1 MRMELRVRRSRQ
13 SVFIP
18 AGLKI
23 RKDISMQFVDKAFA
37 RRLESCEE
45 MPQVLY
51 ARTFQK
57 TRPEIGAAEEEI
69 CGGHM
74 IFAGLGSP
82 IGRATGVGL
91 DRPFTAADL
100 DRVEAFYRA
109 HHAPSQ
115 VDLCSMHE
123 PAVFE
128 LFKERGYAIA
138 ELNNVLYRKLDAQE
152 EAQEEKKMPPPP
164 PGCEI
169 RRSRLEEA
177 EAAGK
182 IMENAFFPGGAPE
195 AFRGLIAPFYQM
207 ERALAFVASVEG
219 RLVAC
224 GTGLVIPE
232 HRVFALCGAG
242 TLAEFRG
249 RGLQTALLRARMAAA
264 AAAGCEY
271 AVVVTQGG
279 TTSQRNAERLGFR
292 VAYSK
297 VTVIKQ
303 LKPPI

>member
-1 MRMELRVRRSRQ
+1 
-13 SVFIP
+13 
-18 AGLKI
+18 
-23 RKDISMQFVDKAFA
+23 MQFVDKALA
-37 RRLESCEE
+37 RRLESVEE

-69 CGGHM
+69 CGGRM

-91 DRPFTAADL
+91 DRPFTAEDL
-100 DRVEAFYRA
+100 NRVVPFYRA
-109 HHAPSQ
+109 HKAPSQ
-115 VDLCSMHE
+115 VDLCPMHE
-123 PAVFE
+123 ATVFE
-128 LFKERGYAIA
+128 MFKERGYAIA
-138 ELNNVLYRKLDAQE
+138 ELNNVLYRKLDA
-152 EAQEEKKMPPPP
+152 EEKLPPHPS
-164 PGCEI
+164 GCDI

-177 EAAGK
+177 DAAGA
-182 IMENAFFPGGAPE
+182 IVESAFFPHGPPE

-207 ERALAFVASVEG
+207 ERALAFVASAEG

-264 AAAGCEY
+264 VEAGCEY
-271 AVVVTQGG
+271 AVVVTQGS

-303 LKPPI
+303 LAA

>member
-1 MRMELRVRRSRQ
+1 
-13 SVFIP
+13 
-18 AGLKI
+18 
-23 RKDISMQFVDKAFA
+23 MQFVDKAFA
-37 RRLESCEE
+37 RRLESVEE
-45 MPQVLY
+45 MPQVMY
-51 ARTFQK
+51 ARMFQK
-57 TRPEIGAAEEEI
+57 TRPEIGAAEEET

-91 DRPFTAADL
+91 DRAFTAADL
-100 DRVEAFYRA
+100 DRVEEFYRA
-109 HHAPSQ
+109 HKAPSQ
-115 VDLCSMHE
+115 VDLCPMHE

-138 ELNNVLYRKLDAQE
+138 ELNNVLFRKLVAQETFPPPPARCEIRPSRQE
-152 EAQEEKKMPPPP
+152 EADT
-164 PGCEI
+164 
-169 RRSRLEEA
+169 
-177 EAAGK
+177 AGA
-182 IMENAFFPGGAPE
+182 IVESAFLPEGAPE
-195 AFRGLIAPFYQM
+195 AYRGLVAPFYQM

-219 RLVAC
+219 KLVAC

-264 AAAGCEY
+264 VQAGCEF
-271 AVVVTQGG
+271 AVVVTNGG
-279 TTSQRNAERLGFR
+279 TTSQRNAERLGFQ

-303 LKPPI
+303 LEPQG

>member
-1 MRMELRVRRSRQ
+1 MH
-13 SVFIP
+13 
-18 AGLKI
+18 
-23 RKDISMQFVDKAFA
+23 FVDKAFA
-37 RRLESCEE
+37 RRLESVEE
-45 MPQVLY
+45 MPQVMY
-51 ARTFQK
+51 ARLFQK
-57 TRPEIGAAEEEI
+57 TRPDIGAAEEEI

-82 IGRATGVGL
+82 IGRVTGAGF
-91 DRPFTAADL
+91 DRPLNQEDI
-100 DRVEAFYRA
+100 DRIEQFYRA
-109 HHAPSQ
+109 HKAPSQ
-115 VDLCSMHE
+115 VDLCPMHE

-128 LFKERGYAIA
+128 MFKERGYAIA
-138 ELNNVLYRKLDAQE
+138 ELNNVLYRKLGTTEKSA
-152 EAQEEKKMPPPP
+152 EEKFPPPP

-177 EAAGK
+177 EAAGA
-182 IMENAFFPGGAPE
+182 IVESAFFPDGAPE
-195 AFRGLIAPFYQM
+195 AYRGLIAPFYQM

-232 HRVFALCGAG
+232 HKIFALCGAG
-242 TLAEFRG
+242 TLTDCRG

-264 AAAGCEY
+264 AEAGCDY
-271 AVVVTQGG
+271 AAVVTQGG

-297 VTVIKQ
+297 VTVIKA
-303 LKPPI
+303 LEK

>member
-1 MRMELRVRRSRQ
+1 
-13 SVFIP
+13 
-18 AGLKI
+18 
-23 RKDISMQFVDKAFA
+23 MQFVDQALA
-37 RRLESCEE
+37 RRFESCEE
-45 MPQVLY
+45 MPQVMY
-51 ARTFQK
+51 ARLFQK
-57 TRPEIGAAEEEI
+57 MRPEVNAAEEEI

-82 IGRATGVGL
+82 IGRATGFGL
-91 DRPFTAADL
+91 DRAFTAADL
-100 DRVEAFYRA
+100 DRIEQFYRQ
-109 HHAPSQ
+109 HHAPAQ
-115 VDLCSMHE
+115 VDLCPMHRPE
-123 PAVFE
+123 IFE

-138 ELNNVLYRKLDAQE
+138 ELNNVLFRKLDGDART
-152 EAQEEKKMPPPP
+152 AEKVPPPP
-164 PGCEI
+164 PDCEI
-169 RRSRLEEA
+169 RRSLLEEA
-177 EAAGK
+177 DTAGA
-182 IMENAFFPGGAPE
+182 IVEGAFFPDGAPE

-207 ERALAFVASVEG
+207 DRALAFVASIEG
-219 RLVAC
+219 KLVAC

-264 AAAGCEY
+264 VEAGCEY

-279 TTSQRNAERLGFR
+279 TISQRNAERLGFR

-303 LKPPI
+303 LEV

>member
-1 MRMELRVRRSRQ
+1 
-13 SVFIP
+13 
-18 AGLKI
+18 
-23 RKDISMQFVDKAFA
+23 MQFVDKAFA

-115 VDLCSMHE
+115 VDVCSLHE

-138 ELNNVLYRKLDAQE
+138 ELNNVLYRKLDAHE
-152 EAQEEKKMPPPP
+152 EEKFPPPP
-164 PGCEI
+164 DGCEI
-169 RRSRLEEA
+169 RRSLPEEA
-177 EAAGK
+177 DAAGA
-182 IMENAFFPGGAPE
+182 IVESAFFPDGAPE
-195 AFRGLIAPFYQM
+195 AFQGLIAPFYQM
-207 ERALAFVASVEG
+207 EGALAFVASVG
-219 RLVAC
+219 GKLVAC

-232 HRVFALCGAG
+232 HKVFALCGAG

-249 RGLQTALLRARMAAA
+249 RGLQTAMLHARMAAA
-264 AAAGCEY
+264 AEAGCEF
-271 AVVVTQGG
+271 AVVVTNGG

-297 VTVIKQ
+297 ATVIKQ
-303 LKPPI
+303 LSA